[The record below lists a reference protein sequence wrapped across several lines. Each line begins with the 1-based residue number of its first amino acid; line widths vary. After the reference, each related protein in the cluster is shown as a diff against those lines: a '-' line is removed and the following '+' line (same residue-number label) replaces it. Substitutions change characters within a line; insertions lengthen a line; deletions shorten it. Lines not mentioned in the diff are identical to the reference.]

1 MNQSSSVKRRTKREA
16 FLGWLLLAPALIIMI
31 IFTVYPVIR
40 SLVLSFT
47 KYNMGMTAPEFVG
60 IENYARLASQDLFW
74 KVMGNTIFFALITV
88 IPSMIIGLGLAMLV
102 NRKGKHIGFIRTT
115 FFYPSV
121 MPMIA
126 IASIWLFIYMAN
138 NGLFDQLLQRF
149 GFPAMNVLSNKKTVL
164 PSMAVMYV
172 WREAGYLMIFFL
184 SGLQSIN
191 QDVLEAASIDG
202 ATGWATFRHITVP
215 LLAPTTLFVSTI
227 AFTNCFKL
235 ADQVIIMTEGAPN
248 NASTLLLYYIYQQ
261 GFTNMRYGLSSALTI
276 IMLLLLLVVSLPRF
290 FSQDKK
296 IHYS

>member
-1 MNQSSSVKRRTKREA
+1 MNQSSSVKRRMRREA
-16 FLGWLLLAPALIIMI
+16 FLGWMLLAPALIIMI

-47 KYNMGMTAPEFVG
+47 KYNMGMAAPEFVG
-60 IENYARLASQDLFW
+60 IENYARLASQELFW
-74 KVMGNTIFFALITV
+74 KEMGNTIFFALITV